1 MFSIGQVPLKTYRID
16 GGQNVEKKLIDHFF
30 SSSINKFELVIIHYD
45 PGCAHWTYYL
55 WRISMVYPILI
66 RFFRFLFFIT

>member
-1 MFSIGQVPLKTYRID
+1 MFPIGHVSLKTYRID
-16 GGQNVEKKLIDHFF
+16 EGQNVQKKLIDHFF
-30 SSSINKFELVIIHYD
+30 SSINIFELVIIHYD